1 MLRDEWNAAAITDE
15 ADGAVPYPGDWHE
28 AQDRLIKF
36 HGDGSWGTWEITA
49 HDVESPDKPSAV
61 PVFYHCEASCIG
73 GQPIG
78 RSLSLSDPSGNMAM
92 MVAEGGTR
100 VRRVLSRV
108 ELRWPKASRDE
119 FLAQPRRPITVVLD
133 GIVQNYNIGA
143 IFRLCDAFLIE
154 RLVICGITV
163 ELRKRKLVQAARGTQ
178 HWVPWQRAES
188 AVSAVAAAKSAGA
201 WVVAVEQTSAG
212 TSPEDLAPVFP
223 ACPVLGSE
231 MRGVSQEIVDMADA
245 AVAIPMLGMA
255 NSINVAT
262 AAAIMLYR
270 LSVLLERRLR
280 TPEVSRSGGGS

>member
-1 MLRDEWNAAAITDE
+1 
-15 ADGAVPYPGDWHE
+15 
-28 AQDRLIKF
+28 
-36 HGDGSWGTWEITA
+36 
-49 HDVESPDKPSAV
+49 
-61 PVFYHCEASCIG
+61 
-73 GQPIG
+73 
-78 RSLSLSDPSGNMAM
+78 M

-133 GIVQNYNIGA
+133 GIVQNYDIGA

-154 RLVICGITV
+154 RLIICGITV

-188 AVSAVAAAKSAGA
+188 AVSAVAAAKSAG
-201 WVVAVEQTSAG
+201 TP
-212 TSPEDLAPVFP
+212 PEDLAPVFP
-223 ACPVLGSE
+223 ACLVLGSE

>member
-1 MLRDEWNAAAITDE
+1 
-15 ADGAVPYPGDWHE
+15 
-28 AQDRLIKF
+28 
-36 HGDGSWGTWEITA
+36 
-49 HDVESPDKPSAV
+49 
-61 PVFYHCEASCIG
+61 
-73 GQPIG
+73 
-78 RSLSLSDPSGNMAM
+78 MAM

-108 ELRWPKASRDE
+108 ELRRPKASRDE

-178 HWVPWQRAES
+178 HWVPWERAES

-201 WVVAVEQTSAG
+201 WVIAVEQTSAD

-223 ACPVLGSE
+223 ACLVLGSE

-280 TPEVSRSGGGS
+280 TPASN